1 MQKDQNSKCF
11 TEDFIDQTGSD
22 SLVKDWLY
30 VNKKNESDFR
40 QIKMVRSNFGTEKEH
55 KFSK

>member
-11 TEDFIDQTGSD
+11 TEDFIEQIGSD